1 MTTSDLEP
9 SSAFRLFYI
18 DLERIPSRHRV
29 VNYPRRQAAA
39 GDPLIL
45 ILDRAKPGLRQGF
58 AFGKTLGIEID
69 HIKFEARQHL
79 PPLLH

>member
-1 MTTSDLEP
+1 MYSVPPQSGQLPT
-9 SSAFRLFYI
+9 AAG
-18 DLERIPSRHRV
+18 
-29 VNYPRRQAAA
+29 RR

-45 ILDRAKPGLRQGF
+45 ILDRAEPGLRQGF

-69 HIKFEARQHL
+69 HFKFGARQRL